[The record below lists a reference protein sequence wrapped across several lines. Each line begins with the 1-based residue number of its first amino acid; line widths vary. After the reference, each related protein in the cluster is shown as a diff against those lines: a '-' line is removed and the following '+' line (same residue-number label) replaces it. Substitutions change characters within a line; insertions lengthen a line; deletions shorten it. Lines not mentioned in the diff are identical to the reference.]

1 MTTNERWPH
10 PSIVANEL
18 KQIRKEMRLAD
29 WRAKRNHYDEMR
41 GRLKGDDYDMERI
54 MRRLSVAVLTQRMM
68 KIGERIANELAE
80 NDREVRN

>member
-1 MTTNERWPH
+1 MITNERWPH

-18 KQIRKEMRLAD
+18 KEIRKEMRLAN

-68 KIGERIANELAE
+68 KIGERIARELAE

>member
-1 MTTNERWPH
+1 MSANERWPH

-18 KQIRKEMRLAD
+18 KAIRKEMRTAD
-29 WRAKRNHYDEMR
+29 WLAKRAHYDEMR

-54 MRRLSVAVLTQRMM
+54 MRRLSVAVLTSRMM

-80 NDREVRN
+80 NGREVRD